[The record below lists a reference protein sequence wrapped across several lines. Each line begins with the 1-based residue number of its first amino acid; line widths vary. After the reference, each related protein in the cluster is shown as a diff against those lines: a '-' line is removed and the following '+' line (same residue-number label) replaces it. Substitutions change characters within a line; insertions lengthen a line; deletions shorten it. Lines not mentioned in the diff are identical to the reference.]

1 MPVTE
6 AQLNALNQ
14 PILAEDG
21 LEKIEQEGDESKI
34 DDEVGE
40 MPSNL
45 KSKSASA
52 IKSELVSEEY
62 SEFLNGTASKV

>member
-1 MPVTE
+1 MEV
-6 AQLNALNQ
+6 
-14 PILAEDG
+14 
-21 LEKIEQEGDESKI
+21 DEIAGVDEIAKI